1 MHGCAFHLPTLSSS
15 CLTPPF
21 FLHLLPPL
29 LDVSTASA
37 PLTSNPEYELVVEA
51 NNITAEIDN
60 EISASAIPLC
70 LSSELTSATNHKPT
84 QYYTTPHTHTTHTH
98 HTHTHTTHTHTTHT
112 HTHHTHTT
120 HTHHSHTPL
129 THTTHTFAVIL
140 CRAMSPLRTQVS

>member
-98 HTHTHTTHTHTTHT
+98 TTHT
-112 HTHHTHTT
+112 HTHDLTCPSNAQLTSGVAVQEFAFEWHTSNALPSSCT
-120 HTHHSHTPL
+120 H
-129 THTTHTFAVIL
+129 
-140 CRAMSPLRTQVS
+140 